1 MNTKAPQSRYRL
13 PAQLAG
19 SIFSVIRSEGN

>member
-13 PAQLAG
+13 PVPLAG